1 MSDLVTLHFEGL
13 DLRLSAVMPEFMTD
27 EITLRGLVLPIGG
40 LKEKALAAQRAGL
53 KTIIIPKLN
62 ENDLD
67 DVPAEVKEK
76 MVIGLVKTVDELLRA
91 ALEGWPR
98 ESGSHSP
105 QARGARPPRTR
116 TLLKPQT

>member
-1 MSDLVTLHFEGL
+1 
-13 DLRLSAVMPEFMTD
+13 MTG

-62 ENDLD
+62 EKDLA
-67 DVPAEVKEK
+67 DVPVEVKEK
-76 MVIGLVKTVDELLRA
+76 LDIVLVETVDELLSA

-98 ESGSHSP
+98 ESRVDSTK
-105 QARGARPPRTR
+105 ARGVPPARTR
-116 TLLKPQT
+116 TFLKPQT